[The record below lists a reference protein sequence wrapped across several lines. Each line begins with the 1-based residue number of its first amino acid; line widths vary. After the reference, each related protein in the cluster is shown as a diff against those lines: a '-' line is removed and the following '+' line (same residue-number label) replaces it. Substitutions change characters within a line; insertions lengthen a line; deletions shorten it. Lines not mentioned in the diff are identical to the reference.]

1 MNTPNSLRNSR
12 AKVLCVIALELDEE
26 KCLDPRVEP
35 GSGESLFA
43 EEVEEATV
51 EQLYRR
57 GVVDSEGRN
66 HFAQGTQGGELYPH
80 TASAARDVVEF
91 PFDLGD
97 YSQGSFGSDDQV
109 DHVARGEIFIERI
122 AGRILASLWKAAPD
136 EGRCDLKGPLHVR
149 IDFTRT
155 SSS

>member
-1 MNTPNSLRNSR
+1 MNTPDSLRNSR
-12 AKVLCVIALELDEE
+12 PKVLCVIALELHQE
-26 KCLDPRVEP
+26 KCVNPRVEP
-35 GSGESLFA
+35 GFSEGLLA
-43 EEVEEATV
+43 DEVEEAPV

-57 GVVDSEGRN
+57 GVVGSEVRN
-66 HFAQGTQGGELYPH
+66 HFAQGAQGGELYPH
-80 TASAARDVVEF
+80 TAPAARDVVEF

-149 IDFTRT
+149 VDFTRT
-155 SSS
+155 